1 MSIIA
6 YLRFSTD
13 SQDERSQLNIIQN
26 YLSSKGM
33 SIHKTYSDEG
43 ISGGVSYTKR
53 SLMELCT
60 ELNPNDIVVISE
72 ISRLTRNGIGELSEI
87 VNKYFKP
94 NNLRLIICNV
104 GLDIDC
110 SDINP
115 MMELQLA
122 MMATFAKIE
131 KQMIID
137 RTQSALDV
145 RKKKLEYEGSFI
157 SKSGRVCTHL
167 GRPKGCPANINANKA
182 SAESKKATAR
192 ENKHNVMF
200 WTYVKLYETKNG
212 RIQSPQDIENLTSEL
227 QTLGYKTARGLD
239 FDRIRTISMLKKTR
253 MMFAECM

>member
-1 MSIIA
+1 MSTIA

-13 SQDERSQLNIIQN
+13 SQDERSQFNIIQN

-33 SIHKTYSDEG
+33 TIHKTYSDEG

-53 SLMELCT
+53 SLLELCT

-87 VNKYFKP
+87 VNRYFKP

-115 MMELQLA
+115 MIELQLA

-131 KQMIID
+131 KQLIID

-145 RKKKLEYEGSFI
+145 RKKKLKEEGSFI
-157 SKSGRVCTHL
+157 SKRGRVCTHL
-167 GRPKGCPANINANKA
+167 GRPKGCEASENAIKA
-182 SAESKKATAR
+182 SCRSRRDTAK
-192 ENKHNVMF
+192 NNPHNQRFMA
-200 WTYVKLYETKNG
+200 YVRLYESRAGIITPKT
-212 RIQSPQDIENLTSEL
+212 DITPLTNELNALGYLTS
-227 QTLGYKTARGLD
+227 TGLE
-239 FDRIRTISMLKKTR
+239 FSNNQRTRAMLSSMRKI
-253 MMFAECM
+253 FAS

>member
-1 MSIIA
+1 MSTIA

-13 SQDERSQLNIIQN
+13 SQDERSQFNIIQN

-33 SIHKTYSDEG
+33 TIHKTYSDEG

-53 SLMELCT
+53 SLLELCT

-87 VNKYFKP
+87 VNRYFKP

-115 MMELQLA
+115 MIELQLA

-131 KQMIID
+131 KQLIID

-145 RKKKLEYEGSFI
+145 RKKKLKEEGSFI
-157 SKSGRVCTHL
+157 SKRGRVCTHL
-167 GRPKGCPANINANKA
+167 GRPKGCEASQNAIKA
-182 SAESKKATAR
+182 SVESKQIKARSNPHNMIFRRELRLWEERNGTIRTASEVQAFVNDLNSHEFKTATGMPFDVPR
-192 ENKHNVMF
+192 CRAMIKKVK
-200 WTYVKLYETKNG
+200 KLYV
-212 RIQSPQDIENLTSEL
+212 
-227 QTLGYKTARGLD
+227 A
-239 FDRIRTISMLKKTR
+239 
-253 MMFAECM
+253 

>member
-1 MSIIA
+1 MSTIA

-26 YLSSKGM
+26 YLTSKGM
-33 SIHKTYSDEG
+33 TIHKAYSDEG
-43 ISGGVSYTKR
+43 VSGGVSYTKR
-53 SLMELCT
+53 SLYELCN
-60 ELNPNDIVVISE
+60 ELNPYDIVVISE

-137 RTQSALDV
+137 RTKSALDV
-145 RKKKLEYEGSFI
+145 RKKKLQEDGSFI
-157 SKSGRVCTHL
+157 SKSGRVCTSL
-167 GRPKGCPANINANKA
+167 GRPKGCAASQNAIEASVSVRKDKAKANPNMIQFKRYLDLFEA
-182 SAESKKATAR
+182 
-192 ENKHNVMF
+192 
-200 WTYVKLYETKNG
+200 KNG
-212 RIQSPQDIENLTSEL
+212 RIMDGRSISQFVQDLNAMGFKTS
-227 QTLGYKTARGLD
+227 KGLD
-239 FDRIRTISMLKKTR
+239 FDVPRAWNQIYRARKL
-253 MMFAECM
+253 FAS

>member
-1 MSIIA
+1 M
-6 YLRFSTD
+6 T
-13 SQDERSQLNIIQN
+13 
-26 YLSSKGM
+26 
-33 SIHKTYSDEG
+33 IHKTYSDEG

-53 SLMELCT
+53 SLFDLCS
-60 ELNPNDIVVISE
+60 ELNPYDIVVISE

-87 VNKYFKP
+87 VDKYFKP

-145 RKKKLEYEGSFI
+145 RKKKLKEDGSFI
-157 SKSGRVCTHL
+157 SKSGRVCTAL
-167 GRPKGCPANINANKA
+167 GRPKGCAASQSAVEASVNARKEKAKANPHNIAF
-182 SAESKKATAR
+182 KKYLDLF
-192 ENKHNVMF
+192 EQKH
-200 WTYVKLYETKNG
+200 G
-212 RIQSPQDIENLTSEL
+212 RITDGKSISEFVQDLNAMGYLTPKGLSYDVPRAW
-227 QTLGYKTARGLD
+227 QMVYKTRKL
-239 FDRIRTISMLKKTR
+239 
-253 MMFAECM
+253 FAA

>member
-1 MSIIA
+1 MSTIA

-33 SIHKTYSDEG
+33 VIHKTYSDEG
-43 ISGGVSYTKR
+43 VSGGVSYTKR
-53 SLMELCT
+53 SLLELCT

-94 NNLRLIICNV
+94 NSLRLIICNV

-110 SDINP
+110 SNINP

-145 RKKKLEYEGSFI
+145 RKKKLKEEGSFL
-157 SKSGRVCTHL
+157 SKSGRICTHL
-167 GRPKGCPANINANKA
+167 GRPKGCTASQNAIKAAA
-182 SAESKKATAR
+182 SAKRESAKANPNNLAFYRLMLVQEQEYGPIKTAEEVSR
-192 ENKHNVMF
+192 FVQ
-200 WTYVKLYETKNG
+200 KLN
-212 RIQSPQDIENLTSEL
+212 
-227 QTLGYKTARGLD
+227 TLEYKTAQGME
-239 FDRIRTISMLKKTR
+239 FDVPRCRAMIKKVKSLY
-253 MMFAECM
+253 AA

>member
-1 MSIIA
+1 MAVIG

-26 YLSSKGM
+26 YLSTKGM
-33 SIHKTYSDEG
+33 TIHKTYSDEG

-53 SLMELCT
+53 SLLELCT

-94 NNLRLIICNV
+94 NKLRLIICNV

-110 SDINP
+110 SNINP
-115 MMELQLA
+115 MTELQLA

-145 RKKKLEYEGSFI
+145 RKKKLKEEGSFV
-157 SKSGRVCTHL
+157 SKSGRVCTAL
-167 GRPKGCPANINANKA
+167 GRPKGCTASQNAIEA
-182 SAESKKATAR
+182 SAKVKKDKAKANPHNAIFYREMKLWESKNSTLKSTADVQAFAAELNSHEFRTATGMDFDVPRTWAMIYKVR
-192 ENKHNVMF
+192 
-200 WTYVKLYETKNG
+200 KLY
-212 RIQSPQDIENLTSEL
+212 
-227 QTLGYKTARGLD
+227 TA
-239 FDRIRTISMLKKTR
+239 
-253 MMFAECM
+253 